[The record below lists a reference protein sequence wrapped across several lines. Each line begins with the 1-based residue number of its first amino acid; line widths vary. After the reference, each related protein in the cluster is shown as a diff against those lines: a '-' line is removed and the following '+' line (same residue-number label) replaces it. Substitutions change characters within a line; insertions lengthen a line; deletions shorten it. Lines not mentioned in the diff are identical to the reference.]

1 MALTP
6 TALYSSR
13 VLVEIFQTVV
23 EKNGLPSAWE
33 EKFLTPDVLKGAPD
47 RALLTAALLSGMGI
61 SLRPLKS
68 VNTLCNRLVSDITAA
83 KASTEKSTVTLSLM
97 TLCGSIYDAGLLPIP
112 SNRVVFAVK
121 QITDWLE
128 DDSELSHE
136 FASACLRC
144 LGQLLPCI
152 KEVYGSVWEKTLQ
165 YCVKSWERVSQY
177 SPSSV
182 LPLLHASLKLTREL
196 QDMEDVNDDLEEA
209 LSVFSKQKGAR
220 LVNLLR
226 LDRGVH
232 SQPQEIVDRLLCR
245 EVEKLSKSQLPE
257 PEDLYGLIASESE
270 VVQTAAFTMLHRI
283 IPEQQE
289 QKSVDIL
296 LDKSGKFSVP
306 KTLTLSATYQMTR
319 CPSSGRVTFLT
330 T

>member
-1 MALTP
+1 
-6 TALYSSR
+6 
-13 VLVEIFQTVV
+13 
-23 EKNGLPSAWE
+23 
-33 EKFLTPDVLKGAPD
+33 
-47 RALLTAALLSGMGI
+47 
-61 SLRPLKS
+61 
-68 VNTLCNRLVSDITAA
+68 
-83 KASTEKSTVTLSLM
+83 
-97 TLCGSIYDAGLLPIP
+97 
-112 SNRVVFAVK
+112 
-121 QITDWLE
+121 
-128 DDSELSHE
+128 
-136 FASACLRC
+136 
-144 LGQLLPCI
+144 
-152 KEVYGSVWEKTLQ
+152 
-165 YCVKSWERVSQY
+165 
-177 SPSSV
+177 
-182 LPLLHASLKLTREL
+182 
-196 QDMEDVNDDLEEA
+196 